1 MGKQNAQTSHCQ
13 WPGNIVAGMAQQ
25 ANVLSGGALRACV
38 CVKHAFFRT
47 PYGASTVKPFA
58 TSPFV
63 ALLANTAK
71 IEL

>member
-1 MGKQNAQTSHCQ
+1 MRVCQ
-13 WPGNIVAGMAQQ
+13 
-25 ANVLSGGALRACV
+25 ACIFQD
-38 CVKHAFFRT
+38 A
-47 PYGASTVKPFA
+47 YGASTVKPFA